1 MSPITCKPG
10 ALSGRGLVALP
21 VLLLLAACASPE
33 PIGDWSAS
41 LPPDQPEPEPVR
53 ANGAIYQTGSS
64 IALFEDVKARRVG
77 DTLTIELVERT
88 TATTSSSTSTQ
99 KDTTA
104 EITNPTVFGKEITN
118 KGVPLFQG
126 NIGSAQEF
134 EGEGNSN
141 QSNRLDG
148 NITVTVHRRLPNG
161 NLYVR
166 GQKWITINQGREYIR
181 VAGIVRPADISPGNT
196 VPSWKLAD
204 AQIEY
209 SGTGALADANRQ
221 GILARFFML
230 PFTLF

>member
-1 MSPITCKPG
+1 MSPTT
-10 ALSGRGLVALP
+10 SEHRHDGRGLVAALTV
-21 VLLLLAACASPE
+21 VLLGACASPE
-33 PIGDWSAS
+33 PIDDWSAA
-41 LPPDQPEPEPVR
+41 LPPEPPTPDPIY
-53 ANGAIYQTGSS
+53 ANGAIYQVGTSV
-64 IALFEDVKARRVG
+64 ALFEDVKAHRVG
-77 DTLTIELVERT
+77 DTLTVQLVERT
-88 TATTSSSTSTQ
+88 NATTSSSTSTQ
-99 KDTTA
+99 KDTSA
-104 EITNPTVFGKEITN
+104 EIANPTIFGQELTHNGIP
-118 KGVPLFQG
+118 VFQG
-126 NIGSAQEF
+126 NINSGQEF
-134 EGEGNSN
+134 EGEGSSN
-141 QSNRLDG
+141 QSNRLEG

-181 VAGIVRPADISPGNT
+181 VAGVVRPADISPGNS

>member
-1 MSPITCKPG
+1 MSTTTCNPR
-10 ALSGRGLVALP
+10 LCCRRLI
-21 VLLLLAACASPE
+21 VLASIGLLAACASPE
-33 PIGDWSAS
+33 PIDDWSAT
-41 LPPDQPEPEPVR
+41 LPPESPAPDPVL
-53 ANGAIYQTGSS
+53 ANGAIYQTGNN

-77 DTLTIELVERT
+77 DTITVQLVERT
-88 TATTSSSTSTQ
+88 NATTSSSTSTQ

-104 EITNPTVFGKEITN
+104 DISNPTVFGKEITN
-118 KGVPLFQG
+118 NGVPLFQG
-126 NIGSAQEF
+126 QIGSTQEF
-134 EGEGNSN
+134 EGAGSSN

-148 NITVTVHRRLPNG
+148 NITVTVHQRLPNG

-166 GQKWITINQGREYIR
+166 GQKWVTINQGREYIR
-181 VAGIVRPADISPGNT
+181 VAGVVRPADIAPDNS

-209 SGTGALADANRQ
+209 SGTGALADANRP

>member
-1 MSPITCKPG
+1 ML
-10 ALSGRGLVALP
+10 AGLG
-21 VLLLLAACASPE
+21 LLAACASPE
-33 PIGDWSAS
+33 PIDDWSAT
-41 LPPDQPEPEPVR
+41 LPPASPAPDPVQ
-53 ANGAIYQTGSS
+53 ANGAIYQTGNN

-77 DTLTIELVERT
+77 DTITVQLVERT
-88 TATTSSSTSTQ
+88 NATTSSSTSTQ

-104 EITNPTVFGKEITN
+104 DISNPTVFGKEITN
-118 KGVPLFQG
+118 DGVPLFQG
-126 NIGSAQEF
+126 QIGSTQEF
-134 EGEGNSN
+134 EGAGSSN

-148 NITVTVHRRLPNG
+148 NITVTVHQRLPNG

-166 GQKWITINQGREYIR
+166 GQKWVTINQGREYIR
-181 VAGIVRPADISPGNT
+181 VAGVVRPADIAPDNS

-209 SGTGALADANRQ
+209 SGTGALADANRP

>member
-1 MSPITCKPG
+1 MSPTTSERG
-10 ALSGRGLVALP
+10 AVGCGLLVVGGLS
-21 VLLLLAACASPE
+21 LLTACASPE
-33 PIGDWSAS
+33 PIDDWSAS
-41 LPPDQPEPEPVR
+41 LPPEQPASDPVY
-53 ANGAIYQTGSS
+53 ANGAIYQAGTS
-64 IALFEDVKARRVG
+64 IGLFEDVKARRVG

-88 TATTSSSTSTQ
+88 NATTSSSTSTQ
-99 KDTTA
+99 KDTNA
-104 EITNPTVFGKEITN
+104 DITNPTVFGREVTRNGI
-118 KGVPLFQG
+118 PLFQG
-126 NIGSAQEF
+126 NIGSTQEF
-134 EGEGNSN
+134 EGEGSSN

-181 VAGIVRPADISPGNT
+181 VAGVVRPADITPGNR

-221 GILARFFML
+221 GVLARFFML